1 MYSCRRA
8 LRIAYCDAGQC
19 GLRVWAE
26 RPAVQ
31 GTLDGAENALLSGG
45 MAPNKSLQADKG
57 KLTCPLLAQRPSQLT
72 FAAELVR

>member
-26 RPAVQ
+26 RPALQ
-31 GTLDGAENALLSGG
+31 GTVDGAENALLSGG
-45 MAPNKSLQADKG
+45 MAPNKSLQADKD
-57 KLTCPLLAQRPSQLT
+57 KLTCPLQSQGPRQLA
-72 FAAELVR
+72 FVAELVR

>member
-26 RPAVQ
+26 RPALQ
-31 GTLDGAENALLSGG
+31 GTVDGAENALLSGG
-45 MAPNKSLQADKG
+45 MAPNTSLQSDKA
-57 KLTCPLLAQRPSQLT
+57 KLSCPLLAQGPRQLS